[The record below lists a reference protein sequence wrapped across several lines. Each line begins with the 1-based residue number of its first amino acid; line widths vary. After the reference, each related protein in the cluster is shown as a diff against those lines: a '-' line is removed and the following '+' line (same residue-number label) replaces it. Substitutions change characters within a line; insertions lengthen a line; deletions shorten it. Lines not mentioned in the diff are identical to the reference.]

1 MGYAAYYPMIA
12 ATAVYYFGWYYKEF
26 NRDTFIILSSF
37 FIYYVIFIFVPVTGP
52 TFYYKA
58 IGLQNVTAGI
68 FPNVHDYFNHHQE
81 CLPSPGYT
89 DGIFYHLV
97 EDAKAAGERPTAAF
111 PSSHV
116 GVSTIC
122 MLLLWHDRNY
132 KLLAIL
138 APFYLLLCCATVY
151 IQAHYLIDAIAGFIT
166 AVILFAI
173 LLRISRKMITE

>member
-26 NRDTFIILSSF
+26 NRATFIILSSF
-37 FIYYVIFIFVPVTGP
+37 FLYYIVFLFVPVAGP

-58 IGLQNVTAGI
+58 IGMQNVAAGI
-68 FPNVHDYFNHHQE
+68 FPNIHDYFNHNQT

-97 EDAKAAGERPTAAF
+97 ESAKAAGERPTAAF

-122 MLLLWHDRNY
+122 M
-132 KLLAIL
+132 LAIL